1 MNSRRVKSRR
11 WRLGSAAAILLVG
24 ASLFGLGVVGVPARL
39 TEGCG
44 KWIGVAVI
52 LELLSAAGFVVFF
65 KLVFGASLSWGRST
79 SAALQALGASA
90 LLPAGA
96 LIGPTIGVCSGD
108 AERRSSSQLTR
119 STTTFVILTSGP
131 SLIVLIALGLL
142 LWLGL
147 PSGPHQALLT
157 LLPATL
163 ALALLGVTWAAGR
176 CSNRWRSRRSGGF
189 SRSLTRSVRALT
201 DGITDVR
208 ALVCA
213 ADWKLL
219 GALAYFAFDNAMLWA
234 AFHAYGRIPPL
245 GVVVMGYLVGSLAS
259 ALPLPAGLGAVD
271 GGLIGA
277 LVLYG
282 AAPAPAAA
290 AVLLYRAVSLS
301 LPLALGAIGWTCA
314 PSHPRLAHTG
324 WRSALSTTR
333 QRRQAQSSRPSP
345 VLPADGTRCLS
356 QRRKAG
362 GLPRAA
368 AEHTASASG

>member
-1 MNSRRVKSRR
+1 MKSRR
-11 WRLGSAAAILLVG
+11 WRLGSAAAIPLVG
-24 ASLFGLGVVGVPARL
+24 ASLFGLGAVGVPARL

-44 KWIGVAVI
+44 TWIGIAVI

-65 KLVFGASLSWGRST
+65 KLVFGASMNWGRST

-90 LLPAGA
+90 LLPAGG
-96 LIGPTIGVCSGD
+96 LIGPTIGVCSAD
-108 AERRSSSQLTR
+108 AERRSSAQLTR

-176 CSNRWRSRRSGGF
+176 CSNRSRSRQSGGF
-189 SRSLTRSVRALT
+189 SRSSLTRPVRALT

-208 ALVCA
+208 ALVSA

-219 GALAYFAFDNAMLWA
+219 GALAYFAFDNATLWA

-314 PSHPRLAHTG
+314 PTHPRLANTG

-333 QRRQAQSSRPSP
+333 QRPQTSGSRPSP
-345 VLPADGTRCLS
+345 EPPADGTRCLS
-356 QRRKAG
+356 QRREAG
-362 GLPRAA
+362 GPPPAA
-368 AEHTASASG
+368 AEHTARASG